1 MLFHTYDSAPAE
13 TELYD
18 IAVLAGGDSAER
30 QISVASGHRVAG
42 ALEEFGHQVAVFDPE
57 DADLFGINWNEFDAC
72 FIALHGGAGE
82 DGRIQVQLEELCVPY
97 TGSGPVTSR
106 LALSKSATKDRLHRC
121 GVSTPPHFSFHKTD
135 SLPKILARVRRLGFP
150 LIVKPDGQGC
160 SLGVTVADDA
170 DSLAESIEAAGRFE
184 SYLLAEQTITGR
196 EFTVAVIDRQPLP
209 ALEIIHP
216 CRTFDYDLKYGAEA
230 VRHEFPDD
238 EAASTAQQTAVAAA
252 DALGT
257 RGLVRVDLITDR
269 EGQAWVLEVNTIPG
283 MTTHSLAPLAAAQAE
298 LSMPQFCDRLVRL
311 CLPQAIVV

>member
-1 MLFHTYDSAPAE
+1 VLFHTDDIAPAE

-18 IAVLAGGDSAER
+18 IAVLAGGESAER
-30 QISVASGHRVAG
+30 QVSIASGQRVAE
-42 ALEEFGHQVAVFDPE
+42 ALQEFGHQVAVFDPE
-57 DADLFGINWNEFDAC
+57 DADLFGINWNQFDAC
-72 FIALHGGAGE
+72 FLALHGGAGE
-82 DGRIQVQLEELCVPY
+82 DGRIQLQLEELCVPY

-106 LALSKSATKDRLHRC
+106 LALSKAATKDRLNRC

-135 SLPKILARVRRLGFP
+135 SLPEILARARQLGFP

-170 DSLAESIEAAGRFE
+170 GSLAESIEAAGRFG
-184 SYLLAEQTITGR
+184 SYLLAEQRITGR

-216 CRTFDYDLKYGAEA
+216 CRTFAYDLKYGAEG
-230 VRHEFPDD
+230 VRHEFPAD
-238 EAASTAQQTAVAAA
+238 EASATARQTAVAAA

-257 RGLVRVDLITDR
+257 RGLIRVDMISDR

-283 MTTHSLAPLAAAQAE
+283 MTTHSLAPLAAAHAG

-311 CLPQAIVV
+311 CLPQAILV